1 MRLGAPGCVRTV
13 HVRHATHTRSLLPP
27 QGVVSNVLPSTHGSV
42 HTEMSLSFHGLHGVK
57 MYELAL
63 GWGTVHGLRTELPL
77 QKKPVGHG
85 GQAWLS
91 K

>member
-13 HVRHATHTRSLLPP
+13 QIWHATHTRSLLPP

-63 GWGTVHGLRTELPL
+63 GWGTVHGLCTELPL
-77 QKKPVGHG
+77 QKKSAGHR
-85 GQAWLS
+85 GQAYAL